1 MKKKIF
7 VVVIILAIITLVS
20 GIVLLF
26 LGKDSN
32 ASYVSV
38 NLSKLD
44 DIKTYGKDDFD
55 NFLSDYQIQEPIDF
69 LRKTNLG
76 KYIKYIDID
85 MEGKELYKKI
95 YKLVRGKN
103 YFVITTNTDDQFFKT
118 GFDKKKI
125 FRVQGSYRLLQCS
138 TPCHDKLYDAED
150 ICNKLVQNIDKDLKV
165 PSNLVPKC
173 PKCGENMEVNLRKDG
188 TFVQDSNWYSMAN
201 RYDKFLNDNKDKKVL
216 FLEFGVGFNTP
227 SIIRFP
233 FEEMTS
239 KNKNFTLIRFNK
251 DSRCFY
257 NMGCRFIEVRE
268 DLNKFFS

>member
-1 MKKKIF
+1 MNLTLNKLKEMINESDA
-7 VVVIILAIITLVS
+7 ILIGGGSGLSTASGVS
-20 GIVLLF
+20 MGGNGFQENFKPWIDKYHF
-26 LGKDSN
+26 KDLYTSSFYN
-32 ASYVSV
+32 F
-38 NLSKLD
+38 
-44 DIKTYGKDDFD
+44 KTEEEKWAYF
-55 NFLSDYQIQEPIDF
+55 
-69 LRKTNLG
+69 G